1 MSMRPRMF
9 PKIVDILLVEN
20 HSGDV
25 RLVQEALRE
34 GKLLDGLNVEL
45 AADGQEA
52 LDILFRNGPF
62 ADAPRPRLILLDLN
76 LPRKDGR
83 DVLQAIKADDDLRLI
98 PVVVLTTSDSP
109 ADLADAYALDANCY
123 VTKPD
128 DLDLFFE
135 AIKDLQHFWFDIVTL
150 PSENIDA

>member
-1 MSMRPRMF
+1 MRPRIF

-25 RLVQEALRE
+25 RLVEEALRE

-52 LDILFRNGPF
+52 LDFLYRKGPF

-76 LPRKDGR
+76 LPKKDGR
-83 DVLQAIKADDDLRLI
+83 DILDTIKKDVELRTI
-98 PVVVLTTSDSP
+98 PVLVLTTSDSP
-109 ADLADAYALDANCY
+109 TDLAKAYELGANGF

-128 DLDLFFE
+128 DLDQFFE
-135 AIKDLQHFWFDIVTL
+135 AIKDLQHFWFDIATL
-150 PSENIDA
+150 PSENIA